1 MTILAWQE
9 SRRLKRLLENPFAY
23 AKLITRKIAMTS
35 AVHPVALTIAG
46 SDSGAGAGIQ
56 ADLLTFAAH
65 EVYGTTAL
73 TCLTAQNPGGVTAI
87 EALPVAFVQEQILQV
102 HRYFKIAALKT
113 GMLYSAGIIAAVADF
128 LRGQRKIPAVVDPV
142 MVATSGAGL
151 LKPDALAAVREQLLS
166 LALLVTPNLDE
177 VGVLLGEKPATA
189 ADFAAAGQQ
198 LAGTYGVAFLIKGGH
213 LPGDELTDVLVKP
226 DGSVKTY
233 ISPRVDGVDTHGSG
247 CTLSAAIAAN
257 LAKGLAL
264 DDAVGAARAYLLRGL
279 ERSILVG
286 DRRFINHR
294 L

>member
-1 MTILAWQE
+1 
-9 SRRLKRLLENPFAY
+9 
-23 AKLITRKIAMTS
+23 MTS

-87 EALPVAFVQEQILQV
+87 EALPVAFIQEQILQV

-142 MVATSGAGL
+142 MVATSGVGL

-198 LAGTYGVAFLIKGGH
+198 LAGTGEQAEPLAA
-213 LPGDELTDVLVKP
+213 TDCQQSVDRADADVERTLDRRPSERVEGATG
-226 DGSVKTY
+226 DGS
-233 ISPRVDGVDTHGSG
+233 
-247 CTLSAAIAAN
+247 
-257 LAKGLAL
+257 AL
-264 DDAVGAARAYLLRGL
+264 FGL
-279 ERSILVG
+279 ERA
-286 DRRFINHR
+286 
-294 L
+294 